1 MIEVIIRLL
10 GMCLTFL
17 PVIIFV
23 HYLLTSVKE
32 KRPFQYHLDNVKD
45 KKGNFGTFI
54 AYLTKILFG
63 VAVTCLGVFV
73 SSYFTNI
80 LFGEIFL
87 VTFVFYVL
95 IKYIDVKNEG

>member
-1 MIEVIIRLL
+1 MIEAIIRLL

-45 KKGNFGTFI
+45 KKGNFGIII
-54 AYLTKILFG
+54 AYLSKVLFG

-73 SSYFTNI
+73 SSYFTNTI
-80 LFGEIFL
+80 FGEIFL
-87 VTFVFYVL
+87 IAFVFYVL
-95 IKYIDVKNEG
+95 VKYIDIKNEG